1 MSKRPYLPA
10 RATTDNREEQNYIP
24 TGGASGAS
32 ELASTGMSAEWAA
45 VGRP

>member
-10 RATTDNREEQNYIP
+10 RAITDNREEQYYVP
-24 TGGASGAS
+24 TAGASDAS